1 MSVVNTSFKND
12 ENARP
17 PTLLKKRPPVTNTD
31 ILIDTGERTQ
41 VKGCYCFTKSLFI

>member
-17 PTLLKKRPPVTNTD
+17 PTLLKTVTNTD